1 MANGFL
7 NIPSLTSEVSREN
20 PYLNSEF
27 GVDWSS
33 MGLNNLNTVYDNN
46 NGGGF
51 NNFMG
56 STVGNNYSGA
66 LGSIIGTGLTLWGG
80 YKSYKTYKNLKYDDY
95 KNELAFTQIDI
106 DRENTMQSLYRNNAQ
121 IMAEA
126 TSMINYNAYMQS
138 MENQSNQ
145 SFNEQAYQNS
155 IFNVSRQAK
164 QKSNEMY
171 KNLQTL
177 DLNVQAAKNA
187 EEVSQK
193 MNYLYAKQTTFNA
206 FRQSLNNTIGTVQD
220 YMSQIS
226 MMPMFNRNSTVKADT
241 SLVDS
246 FNGPAS
252 VQLSTTKS
260 KLEAL
265 KMNGFE
271 LSQNYLAQGNKVMI
285 GQFQASLGKEYVSPG
300 LNRTDYRVP
309 NFSEVY
315 FNFDE

>member
-121 IMAEA
+121 IRTFLPQTQVEI
-126 TSMINYNAYMQS
+126 SCRRSNVNA
-138 MENQSNQ
+138 
-145 SFNEQAYQNS
+145 
-155 IFNVSRQAK
+155 
-164 QKSNEMY
+164 
-171 KNLQTL
+171 
-177 DLNVQAAKNA
+177 
-187 EEVSQK
+187 
-193 MNYLYAKQTTFNA
+193 
-206 FRQSLNNTIGTVQD
+206 
-220 YMSQIS
+220 
-226 MMPMFNRNSTVKADT
+226 
-241 SLVDS
+241 
-246 FNGPAS
+246 
-252 VQLSTTKS
+252 
-260 KLEAL
+260 
-265 KMNGFE
+265 
-271 LSQNYLAQGNKVMI
+271 
-285 GQFQASLGKEYVSPG
+285 VSPIKNT
-300 LNRTDYRVP
+300 LSLFLTTLWKLAFTRRK
-309 NFSEVY
+309 
-315 FNFDE
+315 

>member
-187 EEVSQK
+187 EEVNQR

-241 SLVDS
+241 SIVDN
-246 FNGPAS
+246 FYDPAAQ
-252 VQLSTTKS
+252 QLSTTQS
-260 KLEAL
+260 KLESL

-271 LSQNYLAQGNKVMI
+271 LSQNYLAQGNKVLI
-285 GQFQASLGKEYVSPG
+285 GQFQASLGKQYVGPG

>member
-33 MGLNNLNTVYDNN
+33 MGLNNLSTVYDNN

-187 EEVSQK
+187 EEVNQR

-241 SLVDS
+241 SIVDN
-246 FNGPAS
+246 FYDPAAQ
-252 VQLSTTKS
+252 QLSTTQS
-260 KLEAL
+260 KLESL

-271 LSQNYLAQGNKVMI
+271 LSQNYLAQGNKVLI
-285 GQFQASLGKEYVSPG
+285 GQFQASLGKQYVGPG

>member
-7 NIPSLTSEVSREN
+7 SIPSLTSEVSREN

-33 MGLNNLNTVYDNN
+33 MGLNNLSTVYDNN

-187 EEVSQK
+187 EEVSQR

-241 SLVDS
+241 SIVDN
-246 FNGPAS
+246 FYDPAAQ
-252 VQLSTTKS
+252 QLSTTQS
-260 KLEAL
+260 KLESL

-271 LSQNYLAQGNKVMI
+271 LSQNYLAQGNKVLI
-285 GQFQASLGKEYVSPG
+285 GQFQASLGKQYVGPG

>member
-1 MANGFL
+1 MANGYL

-27 GVDWSS
+27 GVDWSA
-33 MGLNNLNTVYDNN
+33 MGLNNLKTVYDNN

-51 NNFMG
+51 NNFLG

-187 EEVSQK
+187 EEVNQK

-206 FRQSLNNTIGTVQD
+206 FRQNLNNTIGTVQD

-226 MMPMFNRNSTVKADT
+226 MMPMFNQKSTVKADT
-241 SLVDS
+241 SLVDN
-246 FNGPAS
+246 FFDPAAQ
-252 VQLSTTKS
+252 QLSTTQS
-260 KLEAL
+260 KLEAI

-271 LSQNYLAQGNKVMI
+271 LSQNYLAQGNKVLI
-285 GQFQASLGKEYVSPG
+285 GQFQASLGKQYVGPG

>member
-7 NIPSLTSEVSREN
+7 SIPSLTSEVSREN

-187 EEVSQK
+187 EEVNQR

-241 SLVDS
+241 SIVDN
-246 FNGPAS
+246 FYDPAAQ
-252 VQLSTTKS
+252 QLSTTQS
-260 KLEAL
+260 KLESL

-271 LSQNYLAQGNKVMI
+271 LSQNYLAQGNKVLI
-285 GQFQASLGKEYVSPG
+285 GQFQASLGKQYVGPG